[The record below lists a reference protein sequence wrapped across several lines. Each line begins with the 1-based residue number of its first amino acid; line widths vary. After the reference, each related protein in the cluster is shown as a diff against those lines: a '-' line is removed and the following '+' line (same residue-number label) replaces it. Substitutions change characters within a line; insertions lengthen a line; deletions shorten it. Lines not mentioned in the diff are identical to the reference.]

1 MNIDNILHLMET
13 ADIPLAVRAFVSLH
27 YYSGARISDLLAVDF
42 TCISRN
48 LNISILQ
55 GKQSQALTVQP
66 VHYRDF
72 WIRVRDNELKPMEL
86 YNRFYFYRIYKR
98 FGIVISR
105 RKGKNNLVT
114 HAFRKLLADDMQ
126 QLDGNIKRAQGALG
140 HRSVNSTK
148 HYTDEIK

>member
-1 MNIDNILHLMET
+1 MDINNILENMK
-13 ADIPLAVRAFVSLH
+13 ASNIPLEVRAYVSLH
-27 YYSGARISDLLAVDF
+27 FYSGSRISDLLAVDF
-42 TCISRN
+42 TCVSRN
-48 LNISILQ
+48 LTISILQ
-55 GKQSQALTVQP
+55 GKESQALTVQP

>member
-1 MNIDNILHLMET
+1 MNIDNILHTMET
-13 ADIPLAVRAFVSLH
+13 ADIPLPVRAYVSLH
-27 YYSGARISDLLAVDF
+27 YYSGARISDLLAVDY

-72 WIRVRDNELKPMEL
+72 WRRVRDNELKPMEL

>member
-1 MNIDNILHLMET
+1 MNIDNILHSMET
-13 ADIPLAVRAFVSLH
+13 ADIPLAVRAYVSLH

-98 FGIVISR
+98 FGITVSR
-105 RKGKNNLVT
+105 PKGRNNLVT
-114 HAFRKLLADDMQ
+114 HAFRKHLADDMQ

>member
-1 MNIDNILHLMET
+1 MNIDNILHTMES
-13 ADIPLAVRAFVSLH
+13 ADIPLPVRAYVSLH
-27 YYSGARISDLLAVDF
+27 YYSGARISDLLAVDY

-98 FGIVISR
+98 FGITVSR
-105 RKGKNNLVT
+105 PKGRNNLVT
-114 HAFRKLLADDMQ
+114 HAFRKHLADDMQ
-126 QLDGNIKRAQGALG
+126 RLDGNIKRAQGALG

-148 HYTDEIK
+148 HYTNDK